1 VKQLFRDSFNDI
13 KHFFTI
19 FLVLDVTV
27 VSILIVS
34 FVIMYFFIQ
43 YCFFCQKILFLILF
57 DTTCPHDKNV
67 QISGKKQ

>member
-43 YCFFCQKILFLILF
+43 YCFFLSENFV
-57 DTTCPHDKNV
+57 PHPV
-67 QISGKKQ
+67 